1 MKKIRNSLFYLS
13 LLISIAFLTS
23 CGDSSQSNAD
33 ITDSQLNEG
42 ESELGDYSTRVKDI
56 FHAVPSPMEMASM
69 LKKVGAQYD
78 AKILNEVK
86 NVNLYTSARS
96 QALNLGIYGA
106 DLSYASVFN
115 QNQESI
121 IYLSCVKK
129 LADNL
134 GVTKAFNDDTIERI
148 ETNVD
153 NRDSLLTI
161 VAETFYELD
170 SYLKENG
177 REHISAMVIA
187 AGWIEGLYISTSI
200 SGANQSPNEELMQR
214 IGEQKLSLA
223 NLKELVNAYNSEG
236 LLDEI
241 ANDLKTIDKAFEGV
255 TIVQGAS
262 GVTTDQDGNTVVGSP
277 TTVTISDEA
286 FQNIKTVVSEIRLRY
301 VS

>member
-1 MKKIRNSLFYLS
+1 MS
-13 LLISIAFLTS
+13 LLLSASYLAS
-23 CGDSSQSNAD
+23 CGDSTPSNTD

-42 ESELGDYSTRVKDI
+42 DSALGEYGDKVKDI
-56 FHAVPSPMEMASM
+56 FHAMPSPMEMASM
-69 LKKVGAQYD
+69 LKKLGAQYD

-86 NVNLYTSARS
+86 NVNVYTTSRS

-134 GVTKAFNDDTIERI
+134 GVTQAFNDDTIERI
-148 ETNVD
+148 EANID

-200 SGANQSPNEELMQR
+200 GGANQSPSEELMQR
-214 IGEQKLSLA
+214 IGEQKLSLV
-223 NLKELVNAYNSEG
+223 NLKTLVDAYNSEG
-236 LLDEI
+236 QLDEI
-241 ANDLKTIDKAFEGV
+241 ANDIQAIEKAFEGV
-255 TIVQGAS
+255 TVVQGAT
-262 GVTTDQDGNTVVGSP
+262 GVATDQDGNTVIGSP
-277 TTVTISDEA
+277 TTVTISNDA
-286 FQNIKTVVSEIRLRY
+286 FQNIKKIVSEIRLRY
-301 VS
+301 IS